1 MLNQDT
7 IDQGTIN
14 QSLVARIKPRAQN
27 SQRKET
33 QTKTQAKK
41 SHRV

>member
-7 IDQGTIN
+7 IDQATIN
-14 QSLVARIKPRAQN
+14 QSLIARIKPRAQT
-27 SQRKET
+27 SQRK
-33 QTKTQAKK
+33 KTQAKK